1 MHSRDSSVQILEMS
15 DFDELADF
23 ADLFTVP
30 PTAKSPYSA
39 RPESMAYP
47 SGIPL
52 ELDMFDEDD
61 GFRRYGV
68 GRGKDN
74 VRLSSESAGV
84 KPEGIFVGKSEVPK
98 TRRILPCILRFS

>member
-1 MHSRDSSVQILEMS
+1 MS